1 MDVASGLLRVLAD
14 PMRLRLLRVL
24 AREALNVSELT
35 AVLGL
40 AQSGVSRH
48 LGLLRKAGLVV
59 EERKGAFA
67 WYRLA
72 PEADNGPHA
81 PLWRWLRTEFERAS
95 PETRADDGRL
105 EEVRRLRKESFLQH
119 GGADD
124 ARQFV
129 PGRSWAAWSRALAL
143 LLPAADVADL
153 GCGEGYLTIEA
164 AAWARQVYGVDRSGA
179 VLARAKAM
187 ATRRKVTNIDWRR
200 GELEDVPLD
209 DESIDVVMLSQALHH
224 AQKPEMALAEA
235 NRILRPGGRVVLLD
249 LDEHDET
256 WVKSTLG
263 DQWLGFAPDRLQ
275 ALLTGAGF
283 SDVTIRT
290 GASRPGD
297 PFTVLVASATKK
309 PGFRKHRGNPVSL
322 TRKDRGNPVS
332 LTGKDHG
339 TPVSLTRKRRGNP
352 VS

>member
-14 PMRLRLLRVL
+14 PMRLRLLRAL
-24 AREALNVSELT
+24 SREALNVSELT

-59 EERKGAFA
+59 EERKGAFT

-72 PEADNGPHA
+72 PESDADTGPHA
-81 PLWRWLRTEFERAS
+81 PLWQWLRAEFDRTS
-95 PETRADDGRL
+95 SETRADDGRL

-119 GGADD
+119 GGTSD
-124 ARQFV
+124 ARQLV
-129 PGRSWAAWSRALAL
+129 PGRSWAAWSRALGF

-164 AAWARQVYGVDRSGA
+164 AAWARQVYGVDRSA
-179 VLARAKAM
+179 DVLARAKAM
-187 ATRRKVTNIDWRR
+187 AARRKVTNIDWRR

-209 DESIDVVMLSQALHH
+209 DTSVDVVMLSQALHH
-224 AQKPEMALAEA
+224 ADKPDVALAEA
-235 NRILRPGGRVVLLD
+235 NRILRPGGRVILLD

-263 DQWLGFAPDRLQ
+263 DRWLGFAPDRLR

-290 GASRPGD
+290 GASRQGD

-309 PGFRKHRGNPVSL
+309 PGFRKQRGNPVS
-322 TRKDRGNPVS
+322 
-332 LTGKDHG
+332 
-339 TPVSLTRKRRGNP
+339 
-352 VS
+352 